1 MSVSVFVDRDRLTPA
16 IRAMID
22 RFPEI
27 GDQIIR
33 KLAFD
38 IVAGVAERV
47 PVSPGRYRAG
57 WRVSLDVLAG
67 DGTSETVDVEES
79 GDRMRVIVTNPVEYG
94 VYIEYG
100 TATRAP
106 GLQRLMVARC
116 GRVGRATRRARL
128 ARRTPVHAAARRATV
143 PGVGAPRR

>member
-47 PVSPGRYRAG
+47 PVDTGRYRAG

-106 GLQRLMVARC
+106 GLQLQ
-116 GRVGRATRRARL
+116 T
-128 ARRTPVHAAARRATV
+128 TIAAARAGLGLETIA
-143 PGVGAPRR
+143 APIVDVWEEST

>member
-1 MSVSVFVDRDRLTPA
+1 MSVSVFIDRDRLTPA

-47 PVSPGRYRAG
+47 PVDTGRYRAG

-79 GDRMRVIVTNPVEYG
+79 GDRMRIIVTNPVEYG

-100 TATRAP
+100 TSTRAP
-106 GLQRLMVARC
+106 GLQLQTAI
-116 GRVGRATRRARL
+116 
-128 ARRTPVHAAARRATV
+128 AAARAGL
-143 PGVGAPRR
+143 GVETIAAPIVDVWEEST